1 MLSFASLVVA
11 ALALLVS
18 AGVAWR
24 QLNYM
29 RHGTMLPVALDM
41 FAEFRTPQF
50 RTCMRYLTEDLHR
63 EHPPGEE
70 GILSLPDDVRALVV
84 PAVSYFNNLGLL
96 VAQRVVDPDVVRG
109 FMNHSILRAWDR
121 TAPYIRVERARRND
135 PAYYQYF
142 EHLAA
147 VCLRPGKAP
156 ELDKVPDGWSYD
168 VTPYVRPRKPAS

>member
-11 ALALLVS
+11 ALALFVS

-41 FAEFRTPQF
+41 FAEFRTPEF
-50 RTCMRYLTEDLHR
+50 RGYMRYLTEDLQR
-63 EHPPGEE
+63 EHPPGDE
-70 GILSLPDDVRALVV
+70 GILSLPDDVRAQVV

-96 VAQRVVDPDVVRG
+96 VAQGVVDPAIVRG
-109 FMNHSILRAWDR
+109 FMNHSVLRAWDR
-121 TAPYIRVERARRND
+121 AAPYIRVERARRND
-135 PAYYQYF
+135 PGYNQYF

-147 VCLRPGKAP
+147 VCLRPAKP
-156 ELDKVPDGWSYD
+156 PKLDKVPAGWSYD
-168 VTPYVRPRKPAS
+168 VTPYVRPKRPAS